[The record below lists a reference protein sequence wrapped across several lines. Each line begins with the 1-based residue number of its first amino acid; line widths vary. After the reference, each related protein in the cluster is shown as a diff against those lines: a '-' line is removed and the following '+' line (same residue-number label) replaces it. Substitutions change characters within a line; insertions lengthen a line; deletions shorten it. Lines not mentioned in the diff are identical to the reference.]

1 MPLNATH
8 AHVAKNSRVLVVEDE
23 WLIADEV
30 CHQLL
35 KAGYRVAGPV
45 PSVRDALPFIDE
57 VDAALLDYSLN
68 DENSYQIAEQ
78 LAAHD
83 IPFAFLDPVNP
94 TILLAI
100 ELSTSTWLVAA
111 RVAIANRM
119 PTAFVRSDIANRS
132 LITSDNKN
140 RPLNQASAVQ
150 IELRL
155 IQVN

>member
-1 MPLNATH
+1 MSLNATH

-57 VDAALLDYSLN
+57 VDAALLDYRLN

-83 IPFAFLDPVNP
+83 IPFAFLTGYDPKEIEYCRKHP
-94 TILLAI
+94 CLQKPFSTEMLLRMMDALL
-100 ELSTSTWLVAA
+100 EKREPRTS
-111 RVAIANRM
+111 
-119 PTAFVRSDIANRS
+119 S
-132 LITSDNKN
+132 
-140 RPLNQASAVQ
+140 
-150 IELRL
+150 
-155 IQVN
+155 